1 MEFKRLFTQEG
12 KGAYYGIEFE
22 KRVSEVKNIDG
33 SGQNSM
39 DVSVPKSW
47 SQVATDIIAQK
58 YFRKAG
64 VPQLDELGQVILDEN
79 GKPLLGSETDSRQV
93 FSRLAGCWRI
103 WGEKY
108 GYFLTEKDADAFQE
122 ELEFMLATQMCAPNS
137 PQWFNTG
144 LHSAYGLKGKPQ
156 GHYYVDPD
164 TKKLRKS
171 TSSYE
176 RPQPHACFI
185 QSVDDDL
192 VGEGGIMDLWVR
204 EARLFKFGSGTG
216 TNFSS
221 IRGKGETLGGG
232 GESSGIMSF
241 LKIGDRAA
249 GAIKSGG
256 TTRRAAKMVTLNL
269 DHPDIEE
276 YIEWKSKEER
286 KVAALV
292 AGSKLCSKHLQTIA
306 DSITSME
313 GDERFSGKTNVA
325 LRKAIKDAN
334 RDNIPMP
341 YVHRIIELAKQGYTT
356 FEFEEYDTE
365 WNSEAYE
372 TVSGQNSNNSVRISN
387 KFFEALEADGEWD
400 LINRTDGSVAKT
412 LSARELW
419 DKVNEAAWSCADPG
433 LQFDDTINEWHTCPE
448 DGRINASNPCSE
460 YMFLDNTACNLA
472 SLNLVKFMDQVTGMF
487 DVEKFKH
494 ACEVWTTVLEISVLM
509 AQFPSQEIAK
519 RSFEFRTLGLGFAN
533 IGALLMRM
541 GLAYDSEKGR
551 NIAAAIS
558 SIMGATSYK
567 TSALLAK
574 EHGAFDGYEKNKEH
588 MLKVIRNH
596 RHAAYGNT
604 DGYEG
609 LSIRP
614 LPLQADLIDSYLA
627 DEAKAA
633 WDQALALGEEHGYR
647 NAQVTVIAPTGTI
660 GLVMDCDTTGIEPDF
675 SLVKFKKLAGG
686 GYFKIINQSVPPA
699 LSALGYNDKQIQE
712 ISDHAVGKG
721 TMAGCPMINAET
733 LIERGLTQEVVDKI
747 EAQLM
752 SAFDITFA
760 FSRYS
765 IGDKILMENLG
776 LTEEQLNNPSLNV
789 LGVLGYSDKEIESAN
804 DYICGTMTVEGAPHL
819 EDDHLNIFDC
829 ANKCG
834 KTGTRYISPEGHIK
848 MMASV
853 QPYISGAISK
863 TVNLPNDCTIKDVS
877 DAYKLSWK
885 LMVKANAIYRDGSK
899 FSQPLNSSA
908 FDDLGL
914 LEDDEMA
921 TTEKVTAVAEKIV
934 EKIIYKEV
942 SHRNSLPNRRLGYTQ
957 KASIGGH
964 KVYLRTGEYENGA
977 LGEIFVDM
985 HKEGAAYRSLMNCF
999 SIAISLGLQYGVP
1012 LEEFV
1017 DAFTFTRFE
1026 PNGMVIGHDNI
1037 KMTTS
1042 VIDYIFRD
1050 IAMRYLGRNDLVHVK
1065 PQDLKPDTVSGE
1077 AKNEPLLAMMDDN
1090 VTHVDGGVSTK
1101 SKVYSKESNSKMVME
1116 QKKRQEAKFK
1126 GYEGD
1131 ACPECGAL
1139 TLVRNGSCLKCD
1151 SCGATTGCS

>member
-1 MEFKRLFTQEG
+1 
-12 KGAYYGIEFE
+12 
-22 KRVSEVKNIDG
+22 
-33 SGQNSM
+33 
-39 DVSVPKSW
+39 
-47 SQVATDIIAQK
+47 
-58 YFRKAG
+58 
-64 VPQLDELGQVILDEN
+64 
-79 GKPLLGSETDSRQV
+79 
-93 FSRLAGCWRI
+93 
-103 WGEKY
+103 
-108 GYFLTEKDADAFQE
+108 
-122 ELEFMLATQMCAPNS
+122 
-137 PQWFNTG
+137 
-144 LHSAYGLKGKPQ
+144 
-156 GHYYVDPD
+156 
-164 TKKLRKS
+164 
-171 TSSYE
+171 
-176 RPQPHACFI
+176 
-185 QSVDDDL
+185 
-192 VGEGGIMDLWVR
+192 
-204 EARLFKFGSGTG
+204 
-216 TNFSS
+216 
-221 IRGKGETLGGG
+221 
-232 GESSGIMSF
+232 
-241 LKIGDRAA
+241 
-249 GAIKSGG
+249 
-256 TTRRAAKMVTLNL
+256 
-269 DHPDIEE
+269 
-276 YIEWKSKEER
+276 
-286 KVAALV
+286 
-292 AGSKLCSKHLQTIA
+292 
-306 DSITSME
+306 
-313 GDERFSGKTNVA
+313 
-325 LRKAIKDAN
+325 
-334 RDNIPMP
+334 
-341 YVHRIIELAKQGYTT
+341 
-356 FEFEEYDTE
+356 
-365 WNSEAYE
+365 
-372 TVSGQNSNNSVRISN
+372 
-387 KFFEALEADGEWD
+387 
-400 LINRTDGSVAKT
+400 
-412 LSARELW
+412 
-419 DKVNEAAWSCADPG
+419 
-433 LQFDDTINEWHTCPE
+433 
-448 DGRINASNPCSE
+448 
-460 YMFLDNTACNLA
+460 
-472 SLNLVKFMDQVTGMF
+472 
-487 DVEKFKH
+487 
-494 ACEVWTTVLEISVLM
+494 
-509 AQFPSQEIAK
+509 
-519 RSFEFRTLGLGFAN
+519 
-533 IGALLMRM
+533 
-541 GLAYDSEKGR
+541 
-551 NIAAAIS
+551 
-558 SIMGATSYK
+558 
-567 TSALLAK
+567 
-574 EHGAFDGYEKNKEH
+574 
-588 MLKVIRNH
+588 
-596 RHAAYGNT
+596 
-604 DGYEG
+604 
-609 LSIRP
+609 
-614 LPLQADLIDSYLA
+614 
-627 DEAKAA
+627 
-633 WDQALALGEEHGYR
+633 
-647 NAQVTVIAPTGTI
+647 
-660 GLVMDCDTTGIEPDF
+660 
-675 SLVKFKKLAGG
+675 
-686 GYFKIINQSVPPA
+686 
-699 LSALGYNDKQIQE
+699 
-712 ISDHAVGKG
+712 SDHAVGKG

-1026 PNGMVIGHDNI
+1026 PNGMVVGHDNI